1 MSNYISFHNHD
12 TLGSILDST
21 LKVEDLVK
29 WAKANNMS
37 AVGVQNHGNVTSALK
52 LYKLCKEHE
61 IKPLLGLEAYLTK
74 NDLDQEG
81 KKYRDNHHIGL
92 IAKNLKGWH
101 NIIKLHNLSW
111 REDRYYYDPRITI
124 EDLREYKDGIIVT
137 SACIGGFLGKLYLE
151 GNTSEAEQRLV
162 VFKDLFKDDF
172 YLELQDHNSTNPE
185 DKEKQVDY
193 NKWLISMSKKYGV
206 KCIIQQDAHYY
217 CKEDWE
223 GHLCLLCKNTFS
235 KITEPK
241 FQFDSHE
248 YYCKNEQEM
257 VDTFADYPLSFIQE
271 CINNTKEIA
280 DKVEHFDITN
290 QNYTMPTFGT
300 KEEVCKK
307 LRELIQDGYINRF
320 GKDFV
325 NKEYEDRIA
334 YELETIESLNMQ
346 DYVLMVYDLF
356 KYAREN
362 GIYTPIGRGSA
373 GASLVL
379 YCLNVVQLDPIKYNL
394 IFDRFCSRD
403 RVSMMDIDSDFS
415 PEDKPKIEKYLSDKY
430 GKDKVCGIS
439 TYMELTAKSALKAV
453 CSVLDIPFAL
463 ANSISPLID
472 TSMSLEE
479 NYNNNPEF
487 TNTIN
492 NDDLLKRAYK
502 LALVIEGTY
511 SSRSQHACASVI
523 FPKNMDELCPCVTV
537 KSPDG
542 KTRSTVTTFSM
553 TEIDGD
559 LKFLK
564 LDILALRNIEII
576 RETDKLIYQRHGIT
590 MDFHNIPYDDRETY
604 KVLEK
609 GENVGVFQ
617 FESSMFRSLLKEVKP
632 RCLED
637 IAVIT
642 AIGRPSA
649 LQSGL
654 TEQYKKIRRG
664 EQSPEYL
671 VPELEPALKDTYGLY
686 IFQETMM
693 MMCKI
698 YAGFTNQEADM
709 ARKICGKKLKD
720 KLPMLEKMFIDGAVK
735 MGRDQEQA
743 KEEFEKIKQFASYG
757 FAKIHSVSYGAMSY
771 ITAYY
776 KTHYPLEYFTAMLNT
791 VADDTDKVGLYI
803 NECLRLGIDVLP
815 PDINQ
820 SIDKFSI
827 DQDGKIRF
835 GFNAIKGLGQ
845 SAITSLLKARK
856 TGFKSIEDFI
866 RRTPKVT
873 KSGIQALLKVGAF
886 SAICAQPKKW
896 ESLVDYLVDIKKDN
910 IYPKDIELAVYDR
923 MAEKQ
928 YKKDLGYTRLVE
940 EKRGLKTSKADQERK
955 KEINTKLADIKQK
968 YYQKIYQDFSTY
980 DDYTMGEL
988 QRNELELLGFNITSH
1003 PYKRW
1008 YKFEPLFK
1016 TNNDKN
1022 KLEYI
1027 PLNEAHD
1034 IASLLYDGNT
1044 AFHTVALVS
1053 NIKVIKTK
1061 RTKEEMAILTLEY
1074 FNTKISCTL
1083 FPKEWDYIK
1092 NDVNICDM
1100 FSIVARIEESYSY
1113 GKTQEVERYVLKA
1126 FSMRKLNVLNNKAN
1140 KMILQVDDNT
1150 INNIVETIKRVSY
1163 RERENWLP
1171 INKAV
1176 FLQRNGKF
1184 IPLSGLAWV
1193 NNSENVI
1200 KNLS

>member
-1 MSNYISFHNHD
+1 MAYINYHLHSVY
-12 TLGSILDST
+12 SILDGII
-21 LKVEDLVK
+21 KIPELVS
-29 WAKANNMS
+29 WAKAHKCDSVGITDHGSLS
-37 AVGVQNHGNVTSALK
+37 AILK
-52 LYKLCKEHE
+52 LYKECNTQGV
-61 IKPLLGLEAYLTK
+61 KPLLGFEAYFTDDKKGEK
-74 NDLDQEG
+74 N
-81 KKYRDNHHIGL
+81 RVDNKIPLYHLVL
-92 IAKNLKGWH
+92 IAQNRIGWD
-101 NIIKLHNLSW
+101 NIIKLHNEAYS
-111 REDRYYYDPRITI
+111 EDMFYNKCRVNLDMLKAHS
-124 EDLREYKDGIIVT
+124 EGIICT
-137 SACIGGFLGKLYLE
+137 TACLGSKPANLFLSGNIDGAKQAVLDLYNIFGDNLYLE
-151 GNTSEAEQRLV
+151 MQEHGIQGE
-162 VFKDLFKDDF
+162 
-172 YLELQDHNSTNPE
+172 
-185 DKEKQVDY
+185 KEY
-193 NKWLISMSKKYGV
+193 NQFLYNLSREYNLKYV
-206 KCIIQQDAHYY
+206 IQNDAHYIN
-217 CKEDWE
+217 KEDSFAHE
-223 GHLCLLCKNTFS
+223 VLLCKNTGA
-235 KITEPK
+235 KITDEKRFKFENEEFYLKGEAEIYDIFDYFPK
-241 FQFDSHE
+241 HVVE
-248 YYCKNEQEM
+248 
-257 VDTFADYPLSFIQE
+257 TA
-271 CINNTKEIA
+271 INNTQVLA
-280 DKVEHFDITN
+280 DSVENFDITYKEY
-290 QNYTMPTFGT
+290 NYPKLGDTEESYNKL
-300 KEEVCKK
+300 KE
-307 LRELIQDGYINRF
+307 LTLIGFNNRF
-320 GKDFV
+320 CDQDIDKEVYLKRIKTELNVIKKIGFV
-325 NKEYEDRIA
+325 DYFLILED
-334 YELETIESLNMQ
+334 
-346 DYVLMVYDLF
+346 LMTWCATQNIWTGY
-356 KYAREN
+356 
-362 GIYTPIGRGSA
+362 GRGSA
-373 GASLVL
+373 GGSLVM
-379 YCLNVVQLDPIKYNL
+379 YCLGITHVDPVKYGL
-394 IFDRFCSRD
+394 LFSRFID
-403 RVSMMDIDSDFS
+403 ENRVSAPDVDVDVDDTDR
-415 PEDKPKIEKYLSDKY
+415 DKVINYLSTKY
-430 GKDKVCGIS
+430 GKNRVGYIA
-439 TYMELTAKSALKAV
+439 TFGELKAKV
-453 CSVLDIPFAL
+453 VFKAVASILGLDFTT
-463 ANSISPLID
+463 ANSISAKMDPNMGLKDNFKQPELSPL
-472 TSMSLEE
+472 LEKE
-479 NYNNNPEF
+479 DIKKIYNTALVLEGG
-487 TNTIN
+487 IN
-492 NDDLLKRAYK
+492 NFGL
-502 LALVIEGTY
+502 
-511 SSRSQHACASVI
+511 HACAQIISNKPFEDI
-523 FPKNMDELCPCVTV
+523 IPCITSSTGNKERVTA
-537 KSPDG
+537 SA
-542 KTRSTVTTFSM
+542 FEM
-553 TEIDGD
+553 TEVDGD
-559 LKFLK
+559 LKMLK
-564 LDILALRNIEII
+564 LDVLGLRNLGVLKEA
-576 RETDKLIYQRHGIT
+576 TALIKHRHGIT
-590 MDFHNIPYDDRETY
+590 LDFKSFDFKDGKTY
-604 KVLEK
+604 SELSK
-609 GENVGVFQ
+609 GNSVGTFQ
-617 FESSMFRSLLKEVKP
+617 FESALMQRLLKSVKP
-632 RCLED
+632 KSLED
-637 IAVIT
+637 LAIVT
-642 AIGRPSA
+642 SIGRPAS

-654 TEQYKKIRRG
+654 TDSYLKRRNG
-664 EQSPEYL
+664 EEEIEFL
-671 VPELEPALKDTYGLY
+671 LPELEPYMQDTLGIYGIY
-686 IFQETMM
+686 QESLMQV
-693 MMCKI
+693 CKT
-698 YAGFTNQEADM
+698 YAGMTDSEADH
-709 ARKICGKKLKD
+709 ARKVCGKKLKD
-720 KLPMLEKMFIDGAVK
+720 KLPMLEKMFKEGATK
-735 MGRDQEQA
+735 MGRDQDLTDEVFENL
-743 KEEFEKIKQFASYG
+743 KEFASYG
-757 FAKIHSVSYGAMSY
+757 FNKSHAVTYSALSYA
-771 ITAYY
+771 TAYY
-776 KTHYPLEYFTAMLNT
+776 KANYPVEFMTALLNS
-791 VADDTDKVGLYI
+791 VASDMDKTGLYI

-866 RRTPKVT
+866 RRAPKVT

-1083 FPKEWDYIK
+1083 FPKEWGYIK

-1126 FSMRKLNVLNNKAN
+1126 FSMRKLNVLNNKVN

-1150 INNIVETIKRVSY
+1150 IDNIVETIKRVSY

-1193 NNSENVI
+1193 NNSNGILEGINNV
-1200 KNLS
+1200 